1 MSISCILIVVK
12 PIKKIK
18 FMVAMIFH
26 SCYVG
31 LVCRNRRVV
40 IKMRLSNKEQDRGW
54 HLRVF
59 HRKAVRKLYEARWV
73 WYHTILALELFILII
88 IQTIGLFI

>member
-12 PIKKIK
+12 PHKKIK

-59 HRKAVRKLYEARWV
+59 HRKAVRKL
-73 WYHTILALELFILII
+73 L
-88 IQTIGLFI
+88 

>member
-1 MSISCILIVVK
+1 MYFYCGQY
-12 PIKKIK
+12 IKKIK
-18 FMVAMIFH
+18 FIVAMTFY
-26 SCYVG
+26 SCYIS

-40 IKMRLSNKEQDRGW
+40 IEMRLSNKEQDRGW

-73 WYHTILALELFILII
+73 WYHTILAVELLILII
-88 IQTIGLFI
+88 IQTIGLFV

>member
-1 MSISCILIVVK
+1 MYFYK
-12 PIKKIK
+12 GQYIKKIK
-18 FMVAMIFH
+18 FMVAIVFYL
-26 SCYVG
+26 CYVG
-31 LVCRNRRVV
+31 LVCRNRRVI

-73 WYHTILALELFILII
+73 WYHTILAVELLILII
-88 IQTIGLFI
+88 IQTIGLFV